1 MLEHLVIKNFAIIE
15 DIEVS
20 FKDGMNCIVG
30 ETGAGKSIIIDALSL
45 LKGEKSKFDKIR
57 NGESRAFIEGS
68 FYINDTSLINEINL
82 EYDNLIEEDHL
93 LHVSRTLDISNRSI
107 TRINY
112 RNVPLSVLKKIME
125 QIIDIHSQHKD
136 NSFFDERKQINFV
149 DSYSFRLN
157 NPDIQNI
164 NDLYCGDIQFVYST
178 HYNQYIS
185 EKKKLQE
192 LLDRQSSF
200 EDLELLTYQFNE
212 LERANVQENEIE
224 DIEIELKNLE
234 SFEELSNAMDN
245 FESNYSQI
253 SSLMYASRKALQS
266 LKSDLFSSESE
277 KFNDLYYELEDLHDE
292 VINKYNHLSNNQ
304 ARLEEL
310 RERKSLLYGLR
321 RKYGRT
327 TSDILNYFKSIKE
340 EIDLINNFDYIIAN
354 QKKSI
359 EILEKELNNVA
370 KDISQ
375 IRKITAKCLEEEIN
389 KQLHDL
395 LLDNSDFKI
404 EINQTELNK
413 NGYDAIIFKLR
424 ANAGGKYLSLQS
436 TASLGETSRIN
447 LALKTVLN
455 ALNPV
460 GTIIF
465 DEIDT
470 GISGKV
476 ATKVS
481 KKIYEISKVSQ
492 TLVITHLPQVSARGD
507 HHYFVS
513 KYVENNLTKTKID
526 ELNNDEVTNNI
537 AYMMTGEAPTSESI
551 ALAKQ
556 LIESIK

>member
-1 MLEHLVIKNFAIIE
+1 MEF
-15 DIEVS
+15 
-20 FKDGMNCIVG
+20 
-30 ETGAGKSIIIDALSL
+30 
-45 LKGEKSKFDKIR
+45 
-57 NGESRAFIEGS
+57 
-68 FYINDTSLINEINL
+68 
-82 EYDNLIEEDHL
+82 DNLIEEDHL

-107 TRINY
+107 TKINY
-112 RNVPLSVLKKIME
+112 RNVPLSVLRKIME

-157 NPDIQNI
+157 YPEIKNI
-164 NDLYCGDIQFVYST
+164 NDIYCGDIQFVYST

-192 LLDRQSSF
+192 LLDKQSSF

-212 LERANVQENEIE
+212 LEKANIQENEIE
-224 DIEIELKNLE
+224 DIETELKNLE
-234 SFEELSNAMDN
+234 SFEELSNAIDN
-245 FESNYSQI
+245 FESNYNQI
-253 SSLMYASRKALQS
+253 SSLMYSSRKQLQS
-266 LKSDLFSSESE
+266 VKSDLFNAESE
-277 KFNDLYYELEDLHDE
+277 KFNDLYYEFEDLHDE
-292 VINKYNHLSNNQ
+292 IINKYNHLSNNQ
-304 ARLEEL
+304 SRLEEL

-327 TSDILNYFKSIKE
+327 TNDILNYFKSIKD
-340 EIDLINNFDYIIAN
+340 EIDLINNFDYIIEN

-359 EILEKELNNVA
+359 EILENELNSVA
-370 KDISQ
+370 KDISK
-375 IRKITAKCLEEEIN
+375 IRKITSKCLEEEIN

-395 LLDNSDFKI
+395 LLANSDFKI

-413 NGYDAIIFKLR
+413 NGYDEVIFKLR

-460 GTIIF
+460 GTVIF

-492 TLVITHLPQVSARGD
+492 TIVITHLPQVSARGD

-526 ELNNDEVTNNI
+526 ELNNEEVTNNI
-537 AYMMTGEAPTSESI
+537 AYMMTGESPTSESI